1 MRSSDMLEDMLKKY
15 GLGFN
20 IEIKT
25 IQRLKSKPMY
35 NMLANPCLNYP
46 YLHFHFIFITLLF
59 LR

>member
-1 MRSSDMLEDMLKKY
+1 MRSADMLEDMLKKY

-46 YLHFHFIFITLLF
+46 YLHFHFIFIT
-59 LR
+59 